1 MPRARCRFRETE
13 VTRGYRAIEK
23 AGKKVARVEI
33 DQAGK
38 IVLVID
44 NDGKNEPESSDI
56 KL

>member
-1 MPRARCRFRETE
+1 MPRAKCRFRETE
-13 VTRGYRAIEK
+13 VTRDYRAIEK
-23 AGKKVARVEI
+23 AGKKVASEI